1 MRAVVYESVLREG
14 VDPASVQRLL
24 RDAVAHNRLAAVT
37 GVLLHDGRRFIQYL
51 EGPDDG
57 MASALGRIHNA
68 TSHTGISMLMD
79 GGVLT
84 RLFPNWA
91 MRMVPMGA
99 LEVSQVSTANW
110 KTALNGSPVRPGS
123 LTGLQLMLAHIIRLG

>member
-14 VDPASVQRLL
+14 VDPDSVQLVL

-37 GVLLHDGRRFIQYL
+37 GVLLHDGKRFIQYL

-57 MASALGRIHNA
+57 MASALGRINNA
-68 TSHTGISMLMD
+68 SSHTGICVLMD
-79 GGVLT
+79 GDVLT

-91 MRMVPMGA
+91 MRMVPLGA
-99 LEVSQVSTANW
+99 LEVTEVATANW
-110 KTALNGSPVRPGS
+110 KGALSGSRVVAGAP
-123 LTGLQLMLAHIIRLG
+123 TGLQLMLAHIIRLG